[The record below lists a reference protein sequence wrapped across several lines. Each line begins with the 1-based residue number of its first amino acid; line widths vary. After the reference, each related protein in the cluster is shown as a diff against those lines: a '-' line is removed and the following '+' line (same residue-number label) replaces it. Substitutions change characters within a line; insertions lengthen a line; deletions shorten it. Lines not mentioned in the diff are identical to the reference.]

1 MGSNSSECHCG
12 RRHAYNAVLKTNTF
26 AKICD
31 LVGLLSS
38 VYCRVVVHHDYN
50 SQPAKK
56 PMMDIV
62 ALLQC
67 LRPHVTTTTHR
78 RLSRITLA
86 LLLMTGRIT
95 MLGLSRWA
103 GKGGSYRT
111 VQRLFSTVLP
121 WAMLFWVC
129 FRQHGHCPTDVSF
142 VAGDE
147 VIVTKAGK
155 HTHGLDRFFS
165 SLYGKPVPGLAFF
178 TLSLVSV
185 QQRRSFPRRIEQ
197 VVRSDAEKAASK
209 AKAAAKPPKGAHT
222 TRRPGRPKGSKN
234 PPKAAATLTPELV
247 RITAMLTALL
257 QLIATVLSVTSLVLD
272 GHFGNHNA
280 LHMVRQCGLHLISK
294 LRCDAA
300 LYFPYTGPYA
310 GRGPRR
316 QYGHKVD
323 YDHLPVQYL
332 TETTGEGHIETRL
345 YQMHVLHKE
354 CAQPLNVVILAKTNV
369 RTQARAHV
377 VLCSS
382 DLALAYA
389 LLVDYDGLRFQ
400 IEFNFR
406 DAKQYWGLED
416 FMNVTPTGVTNAA
429 NLSLFMVNVAY
440 GLRADG
446 HARDPD
452 DSVLDLKADCRGSK
466 YVEETIQM
474 LPEKPEPVLVA
485 KIRNQV
491 ARLGRIH
498 VTQSSFGFS

>member
-1 MGSNSSECHCG
+1 
-12 RRHAYNAVLKTNTF
+12 
-26 AKICD
+26 
-31 LVGLLSS
+31 
-38 VYCRVVVHHDYN
+38 
-50 SQPAKK
+50 
-56 PMMDIV
+56 
-62 ALLQC
+62 
-67 LRPHVTTTTHR
+67 
-78 RLSRITLA
+78 
-86 LLLMTGRIT
+86 
-95 MLGLSRWA
+95 MLGISRWA

-121 WAMLFWVC
+121 WAMLFWVF
-129 FRQHGHCPTDVSF
+129 FRHHLYCPADVYC

-185 QQRRSFPRRIEQ
+185 QKRRSFPMRIEQ

-209 AKAAAKPPKGAHT
+209 AKAAAKKPTGAQATSVVLDVRRAARTPPK
-222 TRRPGRPKGSKN
+222 RPR
-234 PPKAAATLTPELV
+234 TLTPELV
-247 RITAMLTALL
+247 RITGMLTALL
-257 QLIATVLSVTSLVLD
+257 QLIATVLSVTYLVLD

-280 LHMVRQCGLHLISK
+280 LQMARQCGLHLISK
-294 LRCDAA
+294 LRYDAA

-316 QYGHKVD
+316 KYGHKVD
-323 YDHLPVQYL
+323 YDHLPVHSL
-332 TETTGEGHIETRL
+332 KETTVEGHIETRL
-345 YQMHVLHKE
+345 YQMPVLHKE
-354 CAQPLNVVILAKTNV
+354 FAQPLNVVIIAKTNL

-377 VLCSS
+377 VLFSS

-389 LLVDYDGLRFQ
+389 PLVDYYGLRFQ

-440 GLRADG
+440 SLRADG
-446 HARDPD
+446 HARDPAY
-452 DSVLDLKADCRGSK
+452 SVLDLKADYRGYK
-466 YVEETIQM
+466 YVEETIKM
-474 LPEKPEPVLVA
+474 LPEKPEPVLLA
-485 KIRNQV
+485 KILTQV
-491 ARLGRIH
+491 ACLGRIH
-498 VTQSSFGFS
+498 APQPSFSSW